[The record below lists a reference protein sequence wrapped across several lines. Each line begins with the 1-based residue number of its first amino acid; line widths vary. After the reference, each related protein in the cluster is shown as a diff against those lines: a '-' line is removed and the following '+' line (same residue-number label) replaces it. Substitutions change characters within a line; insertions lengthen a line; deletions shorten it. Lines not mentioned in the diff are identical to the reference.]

1 MKPEA
6 FVTIAA
12 LGLLILRTPVA
23 WAQEDGAGHPSF
35 TGAYGGQSRAQAE
48 SLLRSMFD
56 TRMARQ
62 ALQAPL
68 AHPRAPTSHSSQF
81 GGAGLASRQ
90 EKLGFHPLKVTGA
103 STFLS
108 SHRGAGG
115 ASVPTK
121 QSGLAEELVR
131 SSERGSSATDFS
143 DALRQRF
150 REDTFQRFA

>member
-12 LGLLILRTPVA
+12 LGLLVLRTPVA
-23 WAQEDGAGHPSF
+23 WAQEDSGGRPSS

-62 ALQAPL
+62 ASQAPL
-68 AHPRAPTSHSSQF
+68 AHPRAPTSHSSQ
-81 GGAGLASRQ
+81 GLASRP

-108 SHRGAGG
+108 SHKGAGG

-121 QSGLAEELVR
+121 QIGLAEELVR
-131 SSERGSSATDFS
+131 GSERGSSATDFS

-150 REDTFQRFA
+150 REETFQRFA